1 MDQEKYYRQ
10 GLKELGL
17 RRYPCPPWEK
27 VGLYLE
33 ELLRWNTSI
42 NLTAIVDPKEIIEK
56 HFLDS
61 LTLLPYL
68 PKAGRVL
75 DVGSGAGFPGLVL
88 KMARPDLEVVLV
100 EAREKKVHF
109 LRHMI
114 RGLKI
119 QEGIQTVARHLDP
132 ENFQR
137 DLGPFQLI
145 VTRAT
150 FQPDVFL
157 RLVTPYQTRKGC
169 VLMMRGVMK
178 GKMGPPPKIVPYT
191 LPFSGLQRTLWIWSE
206 GIF

>member
-17 RRYPCPPWEK
+17 RRYPCPQWEK

-100 EAREKKVHF
+100 EAREEKVHF

-132 ENFQR
+132 EVFQG
-137 DLGPFQLI
+137 DLRSFDLI

-157 RLVTPYQTRKGC
+157 RLVTRSEERR
-169 VLMMRGVMK
+169 V
-178 GKMGPPPKIVPYT
+178 GK
-191 LPFSGLQRTLWIWSE
+191 E
-206 GIF
+206 C